1 MVKEPAASGLN
12 LHVQPE
18 GCRPSR
24 SLGFFLTFVPVFYFC
39 LLSLF
44 FCLCLIS
51 AKTSASLSARKP
63 RQSFCSASELS
74 APRLFKNPELSS

>member
-18 GCRPSR
+18 GCRPSF

-39 LLSLF
+39 LLSLSF
-44 FCLCLIS
+44 IS
-51 AKTSASLSARKP
+51 VLLSLSYFR
-63 RQSFCSASELS
+63 
-74 APRLFKNPELSS
+74 